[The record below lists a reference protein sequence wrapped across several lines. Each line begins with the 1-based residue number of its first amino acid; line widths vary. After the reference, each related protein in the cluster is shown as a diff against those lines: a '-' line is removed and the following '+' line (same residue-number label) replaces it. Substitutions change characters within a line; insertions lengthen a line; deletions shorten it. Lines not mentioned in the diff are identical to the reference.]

1 MGNDKLG
8 ARICPLV
15 CVCCLLAALVGNGF
29 DVPMTLLEGAV
40 DEGAGQ
46 ILSLY
51 PCRSTVVS
59 CNLVQETAS
68 SPLGFKGFSTLL

>member
-1 MGNDKLG
+1 MDNDKLG

-15 CVCCLLAALVGNGF
+15 CVCCLLAALVVNGF

-46 ILSLY
+46 ILSLSLPQY
-51 PCRSTVVS
+51 C
-59 CNLVQETAS
+59 CFL
-68 SPLGFKGFSTLL
+68 